1 MDTLSPAV
9 DKLAISA
16 NTFFNGTLCGTSP
29 FDGAPGPGHL
39 HYLQAGTLRALIG
52 EHESVTVTG
61 PCAILVLPAVEHR
74 LEASAADGAML
85 VCAELGLGAGAANA
99 LPLGIPNP
107 LIVPTAKAPG
117 LEATLDTLFDEAA
130 AERQGHLAAT
140 NRLMDLLLVLL
151 LRYCLDTHRLQPGL
165 LAGLAH
171 PQLAPS
177 LLAMHSTPAGTWTL
191 ESLAGVALMSRA
203 RFAAHF
209 KDTVGVPPGEYLTSL
224 RISLAQDALRQGRPL
239 KSVARTVG
247 YANAT
252 ALARAFKQKTG
263 NSPRAWLAAQAYAVS
278 QRA

>member
-9 DKLAISA
+9 DKLALSA

-39 HYLQAGTLRALIG
+39 HYLQAGTLRVHVDGHNPIAA
-52 EHESVTVTG
+52 TG
-61 PCAILVLPAVEHR
+61 PCAILVLPAIEHR

-85 VCAELGLGAGAANA
+85 VCAELGLGQGAANA
-99 LPLGIPNP
+99 LPLGLPNP
-107 LIVPTAKAPG
+107 LIVPTAEAPG
-117 LEATLDTLFDEAA
+117 LKATLDTLFDEAS
-130 AERQGHLAAT
+130 AERQGHRAAT

-151 LRYCLDTHRLQPGL
+151 LRYCLDAHSLQPGL

-177 LLAMHSTPAGTWTL
+177 VLAMHNTPAEAWTL
-191 ESLAGVALMSRA
+191 ESLAAVALMSRA

-224 RISLAQDALRQGRPL
+224 RVSLAQDALRQGRPL
-239 KSVARTVG
+239 KSVARAVG

-263 NSPRAWLAAQAYAVS
+263 TSPRAWLAAES
-278 QRA
+278 SR